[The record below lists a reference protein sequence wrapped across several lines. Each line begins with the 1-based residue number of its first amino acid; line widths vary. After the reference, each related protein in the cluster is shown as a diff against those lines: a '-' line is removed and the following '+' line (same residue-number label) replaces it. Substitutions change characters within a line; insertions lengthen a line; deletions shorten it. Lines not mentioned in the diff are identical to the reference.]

1 MEETIVRTRDELE
14 RALKNRDKKIVYEGP
29 DAEKV
34 LAEIKKA
41 EKKKASARRWAFGL
55 GALAVLAAPF
65 TGGTSLFGLGATA
78 GAIALS
84 DAVIIAIIGAIIG
97 AITEIS
103 IEAIK
108 RLKEYLVEKDRNR
121 LVLTHKS

>member
-1 MEETIVRTRDELE
+1 MKETVVRTKEELE
-14 RALKNRDKKIVYEGP
+14 RALKNRTKKIVYEGP

-41 EKKKASARRWAFGL
+41 EKKKASARGWAFGI
-55 GALAVLAAPF
+55 GALALLAAPF
-65 TGGTSLFGLGATA
+65 TGGTSLLGLGATA

-84 DAVIIAIIGAIIG
+84 DAVIIAIIGAI
-97 AITEIS
+97 AKIS

-108 RLKEYLVEKDRNR
+108 ALKEYLVEKDRNR
-121 LVLTHKS
+121 IVLTHKS

>member
-1 MEETIVRTRDELE
+1 MEATFVKTKEELE
-14 RALKNRDKKIVYEGP
+14 RALKNRTKKIVYEGP

-34 LAEIKKA
+34 LTEIKKA
-41 EKKKASARRWAFGL
+41 ESKKATARGWAFGL

-65 TGGTSLFGLGATA
+65 TGGASLLGLGATA

-84 DAVIIAIIGAIIG
+84 DAVIIAIIGAIVK
-97 AITEIS
+97 IS
-103 IEAIK
+103 TEAIK
-108 RLKEYLVEKDRNR
+108 ALKEYMVEKDKNR

>member
-1 MEETIVRTRDELE
+1 MEETIVRTKEELE
-14 RALKNRDKKIVYEGP
+14 RALKNRTKKIVYEGQ

-41 EKKKASARRWAFGL
+41 EKKKASTRRWAFGL

-65 TGGTSLFGLGATA
+65 TGGASLFGLGATV

-84 DAVIIAIIGAIIG
+84 DAVIIAIIGAI
-97 AITEIS
+97 AKIS

-108 RLKEYLVEKDRNR
+108 ALKEYLVERDRNR
-121 LVLTHKS
+121 MVFTHKS

>member
-1 MEETIVRTRDELE
+1 MEETIVRTKDELE

-41 EKKKASARRWAFGL
+41 EKKKASARKWAFGL

-65 TGGTSLFGLGATA
+65 TGGTSLLGLGATA

-84 DAVIIAIIGAIIG
+84 DAVIIAIIG

>member
-1 MEETIVRTRDELE
+1 MEAKLVKTKEELE
-14 RALKNRDKKIVYEGP
+14 RALKNREKKIVYEGP

-41 EKKKASARRWAFGL
+41 ENKKASARRWAFGL

-65 TGGTSLFGLGATA
+65 TGGTSLLGLGATA

-84 DAVIIAIIGAIIG
+84 DAVIIAIIGAIVK
-97 AITEIS
+97 IS
-103 IEAIK
+103 TEAIK
-108 RLKEYLVEKDRNR
+108 ALKEYMVEKDKNR

>member
-1 MEETIVRTRDELE
+1 MSSKERSKTATR
-14 RALKNRDKKIVYEGP
+14 KIVYEGP
-29 DAEKV
+29 DAEKI

-41 EKKKASARRWAFGL
+41 EKKKVSARRWAFGL

-65 TGGTSLFGLGATA
+65 TGGTSLLGLGAIA

-84 DAVIIAIIGAIIG
+84 DAVIIAIIG

-108 RLKEYLVEKDRNR
+108 RLKEYLVGKDRNR

>member
-1 MEETIVRTRDELE
+1 MEETIVRTKDELE

-65 TGGTSLFGLGATA
+65 TGGTSLLGLGATA

-84 DAVIIAIIGAIIG
+84 DAVIIAIIG